1 MRSRKLAIRLGYPV
15 IGALALAM
23 FAPSRGLTQEAT
35 DRFRG
40 VRAAEGEGDPPQ
52 SGCVG
57 GSDARVMGMLFVN
70 GAFAG
75 DDILD
80 PARPEIV
87 VYETAPDGR
96 LRLTGPISQC

>member
-1 MRSRKLAIRLGYPV
+1 MRARRLAIRLGYL

-23 FAPSRGLTQEAT
+23 FAPSRGLTQEVT

-40 VRAAEGEGDPPQ
+40 VRAAEAAGDAPQ
-52 SGCVG
+52 PGCVS

-80 PARPEIV
+80 PTRPEIV
-87 VYETAPDGR
+87 IYETAPDGR
-96 LRLTGPISQC
+96 LRLTGPLSRC